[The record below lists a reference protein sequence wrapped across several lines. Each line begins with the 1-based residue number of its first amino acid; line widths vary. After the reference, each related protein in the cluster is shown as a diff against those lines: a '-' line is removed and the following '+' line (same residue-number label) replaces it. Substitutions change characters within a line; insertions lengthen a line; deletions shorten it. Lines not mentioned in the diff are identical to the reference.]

1 MQQLARTTARNSL
14 LIMIA
19 QIAIKL
25 LSFAFTVLIVRQLGA
40 TEFGQYAAIAA
51 FGSIFL
57 FIGDLGLSPFLVREV
72 ARLRDTPGGTAQICS
87 LYSTV
92 LSLRL
97 LLSLLGVT
105 LMLAA
110 AWLTGRPAA
119 MIGALAL
126 NGLSMLLYGA
136 QGTSEAMLAGY
147 ERLDLPAR
155 ARVVYQLLFVALGG
169 AALVG
174 GLGYYGLIGAT
185 LIGVITLTLLCLRA
199 AARLGLQLG
208 RPAPGRY
215 VALIRASVPF
225 GVVAFT
231 LGLSYKFDSVLLN
244 LFHGDA
250 ATGYYNAAYSL
261 VFSTIFLSNA
271 INTALYPS
279 LTRQAAADARA
290 VPLVY
295 GRVIRYLL
303 VIGLPLAVGGAFLA
317 PRIVPF
323 LYGDGYLPAIP
334 ALQVVI
340 WVVPLMFLSEFLGYA
355 VIVSG
360 QEGRVARSV
369 LLSTGTNVA
378 LNLALV
384 PRSGLMAAAAMTV
397 VTELFLVSQYLWLLR
412 DDLRSVP
419 WGDALLRPA
428 AAALL
433 MGCCVLLLDTLPLL
447 LVVGIGAA
455 FYGGL
460 LLLLGVLG
468 PDEWRFVRSLRR
480 ATPGIKGGPA

>member
-14 LIMIA
+14 LVMLA
-19 QIAIKL
+19 QVAIKL

-40 TEFGQYAAIAA
+40 SEFGQYAAIAA
-51 FGSIFL
+51 FGSVFL

-72 ARLRDTPGGTAQICS
+72 ARLRDAPDGDAQIS
-87 LYSTV
+87 ALYGTV

-97 LLSLLGVT
+97 LLSLLGVA
-105 LMLAA
+105 LMLVA
-110 AWLTGRPAA
+110 AWLTDRPAA

-136 QGTSEAMLAGY
+136 QGTSEAVLAGY

-174 GLGYYGLIGAT
+174 GLGYYGLIYAT
-185 LIGVITLTLLCLRA
+185 LVGVITLTLLCMRA
-199 AARLGLQLG
+199 AARLGVRVG
-208 RPAPGRY
+208 RPAPQRF
-215 VALIRASVPF
+215 APLIRASIPF

-231 LGLSYKFDSVLLN
+231 LGLSYKFDSVLLSI
-244 LFHGDA
+244 FHGDTV
-250 ATGYYNAAYSL
+250 TGYYNAAYSL
-261 VFSTIFLSNA
+261 VFSTVFLSNA

-279 LTRQAAADARA
+279 LTRQAAADARS

-303 VIGLPLAVGGAFLA
+303 VIGLPIAVGGAFLA

-323 LYGDGYLPAIP
+323 LYGDEYLPAIP
-334 ALQVVI
+334 ALQLVI

-355 VIVSG
+355 VIIG
-360 QEGRVARSV
+360 GREGRVARSV
-369 LLSTGTNVA
+369 LVSTGANVA

-384 PRSGLMAAAAMTV
+384 PRIGLMAAAVMTV
-397 VTELFLVSQYLWLLR
+397 VTELILVGQYLWLLR
-412 DDLRSVP
+412 DGMRQVP
-419 WGDALLRPA
+419 WGSTLLRPA

-433 MGCCVLLLDTLPLL
+433 MGGCVLLLDALPLL
-447 LVVGIGAA
+447 LVVAIGAA
-455 FYGGL
+455 LYGGL

-468 PDEWRFVRSLRR
+468 PDEWRFVRGLRGP
-480 ATPGIKGGPA
+480 APSVEGGPA